1 MLQTLS
7 IRDFVIV
14 DTLDLEF
21 SRGFTVLTGETG
33 AGKSI
38 LIDALSLALGAR
50 AEGGITRAACDKAEI
65 SANFDISMLPALQA
79 WLAENEL
86 PNEEHQLLV
95 RRVVY
100 ADGRSRAFIN
110 GVSVTI
116 QQLRDAGEFLVDIY
130 SQHAHHSLLK
140 PAYQRQVLDSYAGQL
155 ALADEV
161 ASAYRVWYALQQ
173 QREAFEKNAAAY
185 ADELAALRDDVRELV
200 QLAPSIEE
208 WESLQIEHARLSHGA
223 ALLTGGEECRAL
235 LSESDFSALRQL
247 SQLQGKLQH
256 MVEYDASLIEAADTL

>member
-14 DTLDLEF
+14 DKLDLEF

-50 AEGGITRAACDKAEI
+50 GEGGITRAGCEKAEI
-65 SANFDISMLPALQA
+65 SAQFDIAALPALQA
-79 WLAENEL
+79 WLNENEL
-86 PNEEHQLLV
+86 PNEDQQLLV
-95 RRVVY
+95 RRVIY

-110 GVSVTI
+110 GLASTI

-140 PAYQRQVLDSYAGQL
+140 PAYQRQVLEVPTKPGQHFNKK
-155 ALADEV
+155 
-161 ASAYRVWYALQQ
+161 WMFTKKMQQ
-173 QREAFEKNAAAY
+173 PMPMN
-185 ADELAALRDDVRELV
+185 
-200 QLAPSIEE
+200 
-208 WESLQIEHARLSHGA
+208 
-223 ALLTGGEECRAL
+223 
-235 LSESDFSALRQL
+235 
-247 SQLQGKLQH
+247 
-256 MVEYDASLIEAADTL
+256 